1 MNDASAFADRARRT
15 ADALPPLLVEAHR
28 IAATIIMGV
37 HGRKRSGPGETFWQ
51 YRPYA
56 FGDSTQR
63 IDWHKSARAERI
75 FIRENE
81 WEAANTLWLWPSP
94 APTMDY
100 HSHLSKVTKR
110 ERAMLLAL
118 ALGSLA
124 LDAHER
130 VAALGS
136 PFAPG
141 HAQGALPKIAGWF
154 LQGQAEQKGFP
165 DSGRLARYAVVALFG
180 DFLEP
185 PETIGRWL
193 TAIAERGVRGHLI
206 QIADPAEE
214 TLPWNGRVEF
224 LEVAGPQSLIVG
236 KTENLREAYQAR
248 YKAQREAVRE
258 IARRLGWTFAVH
270 RTDETPLTCLL
281 QLHGLI
287 GGERGI
293 VKAAS

>member
-1 MNDASAFADRARRT
+1 MNEATGLADRAHRL
-15 ADALPPLLVEAHR
+15 AEVLPPLLVEAYR
-28 IAATIIMGV
+28 IAATIIIGV

-75 FIRENE
+75 YIRENE
-81 WEAANTLWLWPSP
+81 WEAANTLWLWPSA

-100 HSHLSKVTKR
+100 KSHLSQTTKR
-110 ERAMLLAL
+110 ERALLLAL

-124 LDAHER
+124 FDAHER
-130 VAALGS
+130 VGAMGS

-154 LQGQAEQKGFP
+154 LQGQAEQNGFP
-165 DSGRLARYAVVALFG
+165 DTDRLARHAVVALFS

-185 PETIGRWL
+185 PDSIARWL

-224 LEVAGPQSLIVG
+224 LEVAGSRHLLVG
-236 KTENLREAYQAR
+236 KTESLREAYQAR
-248 YKAQREAVRE
+248 YRQQREAVRE
-258 IARRLGWTFAVH
+258 IARRMGWTFAVH
-270 RTDETPLTCLL
+270 RTDQAPLTCLL
-281 QLHGLI
+281 QLHGFI

-293 VKAAS
+293 VKTA

>member
-1 MNDASAFADRARRT
+1 MREASALADRARRT
-15 ADALPPLLVEAHR
+15 AEALPPLLVEAHR

-75 FIRENE
+75 YIRENE
-81 WEAANTLWLWPSP
+81 WEAANTLWLWASPSP
-94 APTMDY
+94 TMNY
-100 HSHLSKVTKR
+100 HSHLSQVIKR
-110 ERAMLLAL
+110 ERAMLLSL
-118 ALGSLA
+118 ALGCLA
-124 LDAHER
+124 LEAHER
-130 VAALGS
+130 VGALGS
-136 PFAPG
+136 PMVPG

-154 LQGQAEQKGFP
+154 LAGQGEQKGFP
-165 DSGRLARYAVVALFG
+165 ESGRLARHAVVALFG

-185 PETIGRWL
+185 PDAISRWL
-193 TAIAERGVRGHLI
+193 TAIAARGVMGHLI

-224 LEVAGPQSLIVG
+224 LEMAGPQSLIVG
-236 KTENLREAYQAR
+236 KTENLRESYQAKYR
-248 YKAQREAVRE
+248 AQREAVRE

-270 RTDETPLTCLL
+270 RTDQPPLTCLL
-281 QLHGLI
+281 QLHMFI
-287 GGERGI
+287 GGQHGI
-293 VKAAS
+293 RVHSA